1 MAVVTNWEPF
11 EILAGPA
18 DVYVAATGATYPT
31 DPDTDVDDNVWY
43 FLGKT
48 EGGVTVRHTQNITAI
63 GVDQETV
70 PVKVLRTEEGL
81 EVEFSL
87 AETTLENYSIVLN
100 QNAVTASGD
109 QKTLKFYQNVGVA
122 LKALLVRGR
131 SPYGPFGADF
141 QVPVAYQN
149 ESPEFAHTKDDKAV
163 LHSTF
168 VALADFNA
176 SNVNDRF
183 GKLVA
188 TTS

>member
-1 MAVVTNWEPF
+1 MAVVTNWEPY

-18 DVYVAATGATYPT
+18 DVYVASTGAVYPS
-31 DPDTDVDDNVWY
+31 DPDTAVDDNVWY

-100 QNAVTASGD
+100 QNTVDTTSTD
-109 QKTLKFYQNVGVA
+109 KTLKFYQNVGVA

-131 SPYGPFGADF
+131 SPYGPYGADF
-141 QVPVAYQN
+141 QVPVVYQN

-176 SNVNDRF
+176 VDVEDRF
-183 GKLVA
+183 GQLVA
-188 TTS
+188 SIS